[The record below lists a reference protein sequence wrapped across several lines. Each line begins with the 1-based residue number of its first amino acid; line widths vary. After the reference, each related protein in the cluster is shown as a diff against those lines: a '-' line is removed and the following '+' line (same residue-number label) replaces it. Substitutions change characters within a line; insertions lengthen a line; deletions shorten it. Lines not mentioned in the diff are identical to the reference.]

1 MMESTNTLEGRR
13 ISSGIAGWMLVPAL
27 ALGLAFA
34 GPTPTAQADDAAL
47 TKYAGAYKYAG
58 TKEQA
63 EKVVSKAIDDALS
76 QLNMV
81 MRMMVK
87 KAIEMR
93 PGQKFIDTI
102 LIETPS
108 GQIGIKMGEHE
119 KVVLKVNKPKTME
132 RDGQKGKVTHK
143 WAGGKI
149 TQVLEGDKGTVT
161 NVLTL
166 TKDGKTL
173 HRDVTITS
181 DRLEKPIKYRLSY
194 KRK

>member
-1 MMESTNTLEGRR
+1 MESTNTHQGRR
-13 ISSGIAGWMLVPAL
+13 ISSGFAGWTLVPAL
-27 ALGLAFA
+27 AMGIALGSPAA
-34 GPTPTAQADDAAL
+34 SAHADDAGLA
-47 TKYAGAYKYAG
+47 KYAGSYKYDG
-58 TKEQA
+58 TKEEA

-108 GQIGIKMGEHE
+108 GQIGLKMGEHE
-119 KVVLKVNKPKTME
+119 KVVLKINKPKTME
-132 RDGQKGKVTHK
+132 RDGKSGKVTHK
-143 WAGGKI
+143 WSGGKI
-149 TQVLEGDKGTVT
+149 TQVLEGDNGKVT

-166 TKDGKTL
+166 AKDGKTL

-181 DRLEKPIKYRLSY
+181 ERLKKPIKYRLDY